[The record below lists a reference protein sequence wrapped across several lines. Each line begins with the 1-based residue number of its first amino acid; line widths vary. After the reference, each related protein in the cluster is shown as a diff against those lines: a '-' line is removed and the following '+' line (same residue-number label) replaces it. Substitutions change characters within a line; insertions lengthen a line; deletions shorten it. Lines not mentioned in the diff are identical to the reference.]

1 MDLNIDPPYTGDVLL
16 NPWASFNVSGQFL
29 CETFGLLPPAMPQ
42 TATRI
47 GLNYTHVA
55 IEGEQEQTTQLF
67 TTMIDTAFVAQDIHE
82 VIEAGVAAVDPSSNT
97 FRIIEQVKNWHGQYP
112 GNWQEAR
119 RQIRDTYTQEG
130 GAIRDMNGTELNT
143 AAIVA
148 ALLYGAGDFAE
159 TLKLAFNMG
168 WDADCNA
175 ATVGTIVGVLDG
187 YRKLLSNGWRIVD
200 RYRNTTRDNMPMDE
214 TITSFAD
221 RLVDLFE
228 IVNTSNG
235 GSKSVTSQGLVYH
248 VIREAPKPV
257 VVTQSV
263 AVLKSELLKQ
273 EPVEKL
279 VTAITGGEQP
289 NEGTSGLY
297 CCLLRSVS

>member
-1 MDLNIDPPYTGDVLL
+1 YDDIASLWKERINRRIWCSNRYARHLMDLNIDPPYTGNVLL
-16 NPWASFNVSGQFL
+16 NPWANFNVSGQFL
-29 CETFGLLPPAMPQ
+29 CETFGLLAPAMPQ

-47 GLNYTHVA
+47 GLNYTQVA
-55 IEGEQEQTTQLF
+55 IDGEPAQTTQLF
-67 TTMIDTAFVAQDIHE
+67 TTMIATAFVAQDIHE
-82 VIEAGVAAVDPSSNT
+82 VIEAGVAAVDPNSNT

-187 YRKLLSNGWRIVD
+187 YRKLLSNEWRIVD
-200 RYRNTTRDNMPMDE
+200 RYQNTTRDHMPTDE
-214 TITSFAD
+214 TITSFAYRMD
-221 RLVDLFE
+221 ELVE
-228 IVNTSNG
+228 VVNE
-235 GSKSVTSQGLVYH
+235 Q
-248 VIREAPKPV
+248 
-257 VVTQSV
+257 
-263 AVLKSELLKQ
+263 
-273 EPVEKL
+273 
-279 VTAITGGEQP
+279 TGGVR
-289 NEGTSGLY
+289 SGHD
-297 CCLLRSVS
+297 